1 MDMIQSVIS
10 ASDSIYAVPNERD
23 RLEVMSMYGGR
34 VKRITAVLPAL
45 FLLSAEFISAEF
57 ILRKNS
63 GGKKT
68 KKQSVHCCTLRDRAS
83 LIYILKSEI
92 LILKLKFNNVSS
104 LRTSCA
110 FNYFEFNFLTFV

>member
-45 FLLSAEFISAEF
+45 FLLSAEF